1 MPAGPDAYTEHP
13 APRAIRARSRR
24 AHRETQ
30 GVTTTVAVKIR
41 LKRMGKIRAPFY
53 RVVVMDSRTKRDGR
67 AIEEIGKYHPTE
79 EPSLIQI
86 DSERAQYWLGNGAQP
101 TEAVAAL
108 LKITGDWQKYKGE
121 PGTEGT
127 LKVKAAQDPEEG
139 PLRGRPRRRRQGHLR
154 RRLGRHHPEEARRQE
169 GRGGPPPRPPAAEAA
184 PGRRGRPASPRTPT
198 RVPPPPRASTASRRG
213 RDRGP
218 RGRGRRR
225 REGLTVLEE
234 ALEHLVTGIVDH
246 KDEVQVRRKELRR
259 GEVLE
264 VRVHPDDLGRVIG
277 RSGRT
282 ASALRT
288 VMGALAGGR
297 QVRIDIVDTDRVR

>member
-1 MPAGPDAYTEHP
+1 M
-13 APRAIRARSRR
+13 
-24 AHRETQ
+24 
-30 GVTTTVAVKIR
+30 AVKIR

-121 PGTEGT
+121 PGAEGT
-127 LKVKAAQDPEEG
+127 LKVKEPKTSKKELYEAAVAAAGKTTWRTARPPRRPQARREEG
-139 PLRGRPRRRRQGHLR
+139 RARRRG
-154 RRLGRHHPEEARRQE
+154 ARC
-169 GRGGPPPRPPAAEAA
+169 RGSR
-184 PGRRGRPASPRTPT
+184 RRGR
-198 RVPPPPRASTASRRG
+198 RR
-213 RDRGP
+213 RGP
-218 RGRGRRR
+218 RGRGPPPAEAPAAEATDS

-246 KDEVQVRRKELRR
+246 KDEVQVRRKDLRR

-264 VRVHPDDLGRVIG
+264 VRVHPEDLGRVIG

-297 QVRIDIVDTDRVR
+297 QVRIDIVDTDRER